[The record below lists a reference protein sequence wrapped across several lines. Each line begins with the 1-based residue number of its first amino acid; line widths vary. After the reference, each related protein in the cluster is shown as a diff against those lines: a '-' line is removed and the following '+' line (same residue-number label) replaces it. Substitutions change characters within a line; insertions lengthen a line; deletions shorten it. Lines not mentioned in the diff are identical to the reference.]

1 MRTTC
6 AIALVANGL
15 GEAALLGHLALIAEL
30 ELASGGGICEATHK
44 ITTKL
49 IRDKARSENYINKS
63 SLSWHRNYVSF
74 HCSTYKSFLS
84 FLFCLNRFRSAFYEF
99 LNRLPSP
106 EKKVFYVNKSNL
118 PSSKSNGFQLLFLPL
133 SRVAQTKKRSVKTN
147 QSIIDRQIRGDLIT
161 GAFPKQGKEFQLF
174 NRVDSS
180 EAHKNSSQAKI

>member
-1 MRTTC
+1 MDSEKPHC
-6 AIALVANGL
+6 LVIS
-15 GEAALLGHLALIAEL
+15 HLSPNLSWPRVEGSAKQ
-30 ELASGGGICEATHK
+30 HK

-74 HCSTYKSFLS
+74 HCSTYKSF
-84 FLFCLNRFRSAFYEF
+84 FIFFAFCLNRFRFAFYEF

-106 EKKVFYVNKSNL
+106 EKNVFYVNKSNL

-161 GAFPKQGKEFQLF
+161 GAFPNGGKIPTLQSCRFLG
-174 NRVDSS
+174 SS
-180 EAHKNSSQAKI
+180 